1 MAIRISNTIRAELD
15 VPIDNVIF
23 WTDSLTV
30 LQYINNRTRR
40 FHRFVA
46 TRLEE
51 IHEHTTPD
59 QWNHV
64 PGVLNPA
71 DDGSRGL
78 PIQAFKPRCRWWSG
92 PEFLRDSQEHWP
104 HRDVGDVAEDDKE
117 AITLKVSQNTLTVA
131 TGSYT
136 WLIRIVDFVKSK
148 RSVPPT
154 VNHSKI
160 GLAETLAASKAI
172 VKTVQ
177 QQYFQEDLEALES
190 GKPIKKDSKLSKL
203 CPVLIDGAICVG
215 GRLHHAPVASQAM
228 HPLVIPS
235 QHPIAL
241 LLIRHHHEI
250 LGHAGRKHVLSVL
263 RQKFW
268 ILNARALTRRIL
280 RNCIACRK
288 RNERV
293 MTQMMGDLPKPRLTP
308 HEPPF
313 TYTGMDFFGPFYVKR
328 GRGT

>member
-59 QWNHV
+59 QCNHV

-78 PIQAFKPRCRWWSG
+78 PIQAFQPRCRWWSG

-190 GKPIKKDSKLSKL
+190 GKPIKKDSELSKL
-203 CPVLIDGAICVG
+203 CPVLIDGTICVG
-215 GRLHHAPVASQAM
+215 GRPHHAPVVSQAM

-250 LGHAGRKHVLSVL
+250 LGHAGREQVLSVL
-263 RQKFW
+263 RQKFC

-293 MTQMMGDLPKPRLTP
+293 MTQMMGDLPKPSLTP